1 MNPWFLLCLALAALC
16 SAAILTSWVR
26 QYALRTRMMDIPN
39 DRSSHSVATP
49 RGGGLSLV
57 LVFSVAVVGLALAEQ
72 LSLPLAMA
80 LGPGGVLV
88 AAIGYLD
95 DHRDVPARWR
105 LLVHGLAAAWALWW
119 LGGLPSLPLF
129 GVAVE
134 PSWLGLPLGLLFI
147 VWLLNLY
154 NFMDGIDG
162 LAGAEAVSVALAA
175 ALLLWLGGAPAKAG
189 LMVLLAAAALG
200 FLLWNW
206 PPARIFMGDVGSA
219 YLGYVFAVFALGLA
233 PGLLNLWAWLILLG
247 VFIVDAS
254 LTLMR
259 RMLRGDRVH
268 HPHRSHAYQYAT
280 RRWNSHAAV
289 TITVVAINLLWL
301 LPLAWAAMHWPHW
314 GATLTALA
322 WLPLVV
328 AAVWLGAG
336 RPEDSGS

>member
-1 MNPWFLLCLALAALC
+1 MTPWFLLCLALAALC

-39 DRSSHSVATP
+39 NRSSHSVATP

-57 LVFSVAVVGLALAEQ
+57 LVFSVAVVGLALTEQ
-72 LSLPLAMA
+72 LPLPLAMA

-119 LGGLPSLPLF
+119 LGGLPSLSLF

-134 PSWLGLPLGLLFI
+134 PGWLGLPLGLLFI
-147 VWLLNLY
+147 AWLLNLY

-189 LMVLLAAAALG
+189 IMVLLAAAALG

-219 YLGYVFAVFALGLA
+219 YLGYVFAVLALGLA
-233 PGLLNLWAWLILLG
+233 PELLNLWAWLILLG

-254 LTLMR
+254 LTLVR

-268 HPHRSHAYQYAT
+268 QPHRSHAYQYAA

-289 TITVVAINLLWL
+289 TTTVVAINLLWL

-314 GATLTALA
+314 GAALTVLA

-336 RPEDSGS
+336 KP